1 MSLSKLWVMVK
12 YRETPPWSHKESD
25 TTEQLNNQKI
35 YVYLFYIYVC
45 HIYDRLYDFNTF
57 IP

>member
-1 MSLSKLWVMVK
+1 MSKLWVMVK